1 MACILYYESPTFD
14 RSFAFQALHQ
24 LIHKPQTSQHP
35 SLNMAITKVHARS
48 VYDSRGNPT
57 VEVDLVTETGLHRAI
72 VPSGASTGQH
82 EACELRDG
90 DKSKWGGK
98 GVGKAVENVN
108 SIIGPALIK
117 EGIDVKDQ
125 SKVDKF
131 LNGLD
136 GTANKTKLGANAILG
151 VSLAVAKA
159 GAAEKGVPLYAHIS
173 DLAGT
178 KKPYVMPVPF
188 MNVVNG
194 GSHAGGRLAFQEF
207 MIAPCDAPSFSEA
220 MRQGAE
226 VYQQLKSLA
235 KKKYGQSAGNV
246 GDEGGVAPDIQTA
259 VEALDLITE
268 AIDKAGYTGKMKIAM
283 DVASSEFYKEK
294 EKKYDLDFKNP
305 QSDPSKWITYQEL
318 AAMYSDLC
326 KKYPIV
332 SIEDPFAEDDWEAWS
347 YFYKSQDI
355 QIVGD
360 DLTVTN
366 PLRIKKAIQDKAC
379 NALLLKVNQIGTLT
393 ESIQAA
399 KDSYAD
405 GWGVMVSHR
414 SGETEDVTI
423 ADIVVGIRSGEIK
436 TGAPCRSER
445 LAKLNQILRI
455 EEELGDKAIYAG
467 ASFRKAV
474 NM

>member
-1 MACILYYESPTFD
+1 MPIV
-14 RSFAFQALHQ
+14 
-24 LIHKPQTSQHP
+24 
-35 SLNMAITKVHARS
+35 KVHARS

-57 VEVDLVTETGLHRAI
+57 VEVDVVTETGLHRAI

-90 DKSKWGGK
+90 DKSHWGGK
-98 GVGKAVENVN
+98 GVLKAVNNVN
-108 SIIGPALIK
+108 TVIGPKLIEK
-117 EGIDVKDQ
+117 NIDVTDQ
-125 SKVDKF
+125 SSVDKF
-131 LNGLD
+131 LIELD
-136 GTANKTKLGANAILG
+136 GTENKTNLGANAILG

-159 GAAEKGVPLYAHIS
+159 GAAQKGVPLYAHVS

-178 KKPYVMPVPF
+178 KKPYVLPVPF
-188 MNVVNG
+188 MNVLNG

-207 MIAPCDAPSFSEA
+207 MIVPDQAPSFSEGL
-220 MRQGAE
+220 RWGAE
-226 VYQQLKSLA
+226 VYQKLKTLA

-259 VEALDLITE
+259 EEALDLISQ
-268 AIDKAGYTGKMKIAM
+268 AIEEAGYKGKMNIAM
-283 DVASSEFYKEK
+283 DVASSEFYKED

-305 QSDPSKWITYQEL
+305 DSDKSKWITYEQL
-318 AAMYSDLC
+318 ADQYKALAS
-326 KKYPIV
+326 KYPIV
-332 SIEDPFAEDDWEAWS
+332 SIEDPVAEDDWEAWS
-347 YFYKSQDI
+347 YFFKTSDF

-366 PLRIKKAIQDKAC
+366 PKRIKRAIESKAC

-399 KDSYAD
+399 KDSYAA

-423 ADIVVGIRSGEIK
+423 ADIVVGIRAGEIK
-436 TGAPCRSER
+436 TGAPARSER

-455 EEELGDKAIYAG
+455 EEELGSNAIYAG
-467 ASFRKAV
+467 SNFRKSV
-474 NM
+474 TL

>member
-1 MACILYYESPTFD
+1 
-14 RSFAFQALHQ
+14 
-24 LIHKPQTSQHP
+24 
-35 SLNMAITKVHARS
+35 MAIKKIHARS

-57 VEVDLVTETGLHRAI
+57 VEVDVVTETGLHRAI

-98 GVGKAVENVN
+98 GVTKAVENVN
-108 SIIGPALIK
+108 SIIAPAVIK
-117 EGIDVKDQ
+117 EGLDVKDQ
-125 SKVDKF
+125 SSVDKF
-131 LNGLD
+131 LNSLD
-136 GTANKTKLGANAILG
+136 GTPNKTKLGANAILG
-151 VSLAVAKA
+151 VSLAIAKA
-159 GAAEKGVPLYAHIS
+159 GAAEKNVPLYAHVS

-178 KKPYVMPVPF
+178 KKPYVLPVPF
-188 MNVVNG
+188 LNVLNG

-207 MIAPCDAPSFSEA
+207 MIVPSKAPSFSEA
-220 MRQGAE
+220 LRQGAE
-226 VYQQLKSLA
+226 VYQKLKVLA
-235 KKKYGQSAGNV
+235 KKNYGQSAGNV

-268 AIDKAGYTGKMKIAM
+268 AIEQAGYTGQMNIAM
-283 DVASSEFYKEK
+283 DVASSEFYKEDV
-294 EKKYDLDFKNP
+294 KKYDLDFKNP
-305 QSDPSKWITYQEL
+305 DSDPSKWITYEEL
-318 AAMYSDLC
+318 AALYSDLV

-347 YFYKSQDI
+347 YFYKTQDI

-366 PLRIKKAIQDKAC
+366 PIRIKKAIELKAA
-379 NALLLKVNQIGTLT
+379 NSLLLKVNQIGTLT

-423 ADIVVGIRSGEIK
+423 ADIVVGIRAGQIK
-436 TGAPCRSER
+436 TGAPARSER

-455 EEELGDKAIYAG
+455 EEELGDNAVYAG
-467 ASFRKAV
+467 ENFRKAV
-474 NM
+474 NL

>member
-1 MACILYYESPTFD
+1 
-14 RSFAFQALHQ
+14 
-24 LIHKPQTSQHP
+24 
-35 SLNMAITKVHARS
+35 MAIKKIHARS

-57 VEVDLVTETGLHRAI
+57 VEVDVVTETGLHRAI

-90 DKSKWGGK
+90 DKTKWLGK
-98 GVGKAVENVN
+98 GVTKAVGNVN
-108 SIIGPALIK
+108 SVIAPAVIEKNL
-117 EGIDVKDQ
+117 DVKDQ
-125 SKVDKF
+125 SAVDKF
-131 LNGLD
+131 LNELD
-136 GTANKTKLGANAILG
+136 GTPNKTKLGANAILG
-151 VSLAVAKA
+151 VSLAIAKA
-159 GAAEKGVPLYAHIS
+159 GAAEKGVPLYAHVS

-178 KKPYVMPVPF
+178 KKPYVLPVPF
-188 MNVVNG
+188 MNVLNG

-207 MIAPCDAPSFSEA
+207 MIVPSSAPSFSEA

-226 VYQQLKSLA
+226 VYHKLKALA

-259 VEALDLITE
+259 EEALELITE
-268 AIDKAGYTGKMKIAM
+268 AIEQAGYTGQVNIAM
-283 DVASSEFYKEK
+283 DVASSEFYKEDA
-294 EKKYDLDFKNP
+294 KKYDLDFKNP
-305 QSDPSKWITYQEL
+305 DSDPTKWITYEEL
-318 AAMYSDLC
+318 AALYGELA

-347 YFYKSQDI
+347 YFYKTQNI

-366 PLRIKKAIQDKAC
+366 PIRIKKAIELKAA

-423 ADIVVGIRSGEIK
+423 ADIVVGIRAGQIK
-436 TGAPCRSER
+436 TGAPARSER

-455 EEELGDKAIYAG
+455 EEELGSNAVYAG
-467 ASFRKAV
+467 ANFRTAV
-474 NM
+474 NL

>member
-1 MACILYYESPTFD
+1 
-14 RSFAFQALHQ
+14 
-24 LIHKPQTSQHP
+24 
-35 SLNMAITKVHARS
+35 MAIKKIHARQ

-57 VEVDLVTETGLHRAI
+57 VEVDVVTETGLHRAI

-90 DKSKWGGK
+90 DKTKWAGK
-98 GVGKAVENVN
+98 GVLKAVENVN
-108 SIIGPALIK
+108 TVIAPAIIK
-117 EGIDVKDQ
+117 ENIDVKDQ
-125 SKVDKF
+125 TKVDKF
-131 LNGLD
+131 LIDLD
-136 GTANKTKLGANAILG
+136 ATPNKTKLGANAILG
-151 VSLAVAKA
+151 VSLAIAKA
-159 GAAEKGVPLYAHIS
+159 GAAEKLRSVIAPILTHTKRVFLCTPTFP

-178 KKPYVMPVPF
+178 KKPYVLPVPF
-188 MNVVNG
+188 MNVLNG

-207 MIAPCDAPSFSEA
+207 MIVPSKAPSFTEA

-226 VYQQLKSLA
+226 VYQILKSLA

-246 GDEGGVAPDIQTA
+246 GDEGGVAPDIQTPK
-259 VEALDLITE
+259 EALDLITE
-268 AIDKAGYTGKMKIAM
+268 AIEKAGYAGQIGIAM
-283 DVASSEFYKEK
+283 DVASSEFYKEDA
-294 EKKYDLDFKNP
+294 KKYDLDFKNP
-305 QSDPSKWITYQEL
+305 ESDPTKWLTYEQLAALYSEL
-318 AAMYSDLC
+318 A
-326 KKYPIV
+326 KTYPIV

-347 YFYKSQDI
+347 YFYKTYEH

-366 PLRIKKAIQDKAC
+366 PIRIKKAIELKSA

-399 KDSYAD
+399 KDSYAAD
-405 GWGVMVSHR
+405 WGVMVSHR

-423 ADIVVGIRSGEIK
+423 ADVVVGIRAGQIK
-436 TGAPCRSER
+436 TGAPARSER

-455 EEELGDKAIYAG
+455 EEELGSNAVYAG
-467 ASFRKAV
+467 ENFRKAV

>member
-1 MACILYYESPTFD
+1 
-14 RSFAFQALHQ
+14 
-24 LIHKPQTSQHP
+24 
-35 SLNMAITKVHARS
+35 MAITKIHARS

-57 VEVDLVTETGLHRAI
+57 VEVDVITETGLHRAI

-82 EACELRDG
+82 EAVELRDG

-98 GVGKAVENVN
+98 GVLKAVKNVN
-108 SIIGPALIK
+108 DIIAPAVIAKNL
-117 EGIDVKDQ
+117 DVKDQ
-125 SKVDKF
+125 ATADRF
-131 LNGLD
+131 LCTLD
-136 GTANKTKLGANAILG
+136 GTSNKGKLGANAILG
-151 VSLAVAKA
+151 VSLAIAKA
-159 GAAEKGVPLYAHIS
+159 AAAEKKIPLYAHVA

-178 KKPYVMPVPF
+178 KKPYVLPVPF
-188 MNVVNG
+188 MNVLNG

-207 MIAPCDAPSFSEA
+207 MIVPSQAPSFTEA

-226 VYQQLKSLA
+226 VYQILKALA

-259 VEALDLITE
+259 EEALDLITE
-268 AIDKAGYTGKMKIAM
+268 AIEKAGYTGKINIAM
-283 DVASSEFYKEK
+283 DVASSEFYREG
-294 EKKYDLDFKNP
+294 KYDLDFKNP
-305 QSDPSKWITYQEL
+305 DSDRAKWLTYQQL
-318 AAMYSDLC
+318 ADLYKC
-326 KKYPIV
+326 LAKKYPIV
-332 SIEDPFAEDDWEAWS
+332 SIEDPFAEDDWEAWTHFFKNS
-347 YFYKSQDI
+347 DF

-366 PLRIKKAIQDKAC
+366 PERIKTAIEKQAC

-399 KDSYAD
+399 KDSYAA

-423 ADIVVGIRSGEIK
+423 ADIVVGLRAGQIK
-436 TGAPCRSER
+436 TGAPARSER

-455 EEELGDKAIYAG
+455 EEELGNKAVYAG
-467 ASFRKAV
+467 SNFRTAV
-474 NM
+474 NC

>member
-1 MACILYYESPTFD
+1 M
-14 RSFAFQALHQ
+14 
-24 LIHKPQTSQHP
+24 
-35 SLNMAITKVHARS
+35 
-48 VYDSRGNPT
+48 
-57 VEVDLVTETGLHRAI
+57 
-72 VPSGASTGQH
+72 TGQH

-90 DKSKWGGK
+90 DKTKWLGK
-98 GVGKAVENVN
+98 GVLKAVENVN
-108 SIIGPALIK
+108 STIAPALIEK
-117 EGIDVKDQ
+117 NLDVKDQ
-125 SKVDKF
+125 SAVDSF
-131 LNGLD
+131 LNELD
-136 GTANKTKLGANAILG
+136 GTPNKTKLGANAILG

-159 GAAEKGVPLYAHIS
+159 GAAEKGVPLYAHVS

-178 KKPYVMPVPF
+178 KKPYVLPVPF
-188 MNVVNG
+188 QNVLNG

-207 MIAPCDAPSFSEA
+207 MIVPSAAPSFSEA
-220 MRQGAE
+220 LRQGAE
-226 VYQQLKSLA
+226 VYHKLKALA

-268 AIDKAGYTGKMKIAM
+268 AIEEAGYTGQIKIAM
-283 DVASSEFYKEK
+283 DVASSEFYKADA
-294 EKKYDLDFKNP
+294 KKYDLDFKNP
-305 QSDPSKWITYQEL
+305 DSDPSKWITYEEL
-318 AAMYSDLC
+318 AALYSDLA

-347 YFYKSQDI
+347 YFYKTQDI

-366 PLRIKKAIQDKAC
+366 PIRIKKAIELKAA

-423 ADIVVGIRSGEIK
+423 ADIVVGIRSGQIK
-436 TGAPCRSER
+436 TGAPARSER

-455 EEELGDKAIYAG
+455 EEELGSNAIYAG
-467 ASFRKAV
+467 ENFRKSV
-474 NM
+474 NL

>member
-1 MACILYYESPTFD
+1 MTVSKI
-14 RSFAFQALHQ
+14 
-24 LIHKPQTSQHP
+24 
-35 SLNMAITKVHARS
+35 HARY

-57 VEVDLVTETGLHRAI
+57 VEVDVVTETGLHRAI

-90 DKSKWGGK
+90 DKTKWGGK
-98 GVGKAVENVN
+98 GVLTAVKNVN
-108 SIIGPALIK
+108 EVIGPAFIK
-117 EGIDVKDQ
+117 EGLDVKDQ

-131 LNGLD
+131 LIDLD
-136 GTANKTKLGANAILG
+136 GTPNKTKLGANAILG

-159 GAAEKGVPLYAHIS
+159 GAAEKGVPLYAHVS

-178 KKPYVMPVPF
+178 KKPYVLPVPF
-188 MNVVNG
+188 MNVLNG

-207 MIAPCDAPSFSEA
+207 MIVPSRDAPSFSEA
-220 MRQGAE
+220 LRWGSE

-259 VEALDLITE
+259 EEALALISE
-268 AIDKAGYTGKMKIAM
+268 AIEKAGYTGKMNIAM
-283 DVASSEFYKEK
+283 DVASSEFYKEDV
-294 EKKYDLDFKNP
+294 KKYDLDFKNP
-305 QSDPSKWITYQEL
+305 DSDPTKWITYEQL
-318 AAMYSDLC
+318 AEIYSDLS

-347 YFYKSQDI
+347 YFYKTQNI

-366 PLRIKKAIQDKAC
+366 PLRIKKAIELKAC

-436 TGAPCRSER
+436 TGAPARSER
-445 LAKLNQILRI
+445 LAKLNQLLRI
-455 EEELGDKAIYAG
+455 EEELGDNAVYAG
-467 ASFRKAV
+467 TNFRTSV
-474 NM
+474 NI

>member
-1 MACILYYESPTFD
+1 MPVIK
-14 RSFAFQALHQ
+14 
-24 LIHKPQTSQHP
+24 I
-35 SLNMAITKVHARS
+35 HARS

-90 DKSKWGGK
+90 DKTKWGGK
-98 GVGKAVENVN
+98 GVTKAVDNVN
-108 SIIGPALIK
+108 KIIGPKVIEKNIDPTDQTAL
-117 EGIDVKDQ
+117 DN
-125 SKVDKF
+125 F
-131 LNGLD
+131 LIELD
-136 GTANKTKLGANAILG
+136 GTENKTNLGANAILG
-151 VSLAVAKA
+151 VSLAFAKA
-159 GAAEKGVPLYAHIS
+159 GAAQKGVPLYAHVS

-178 KKPYVMPVPF
+178 KKPYVLPVPF
-188 MNVVNG
+188 MNVLNG

-207 MIAPCDAPSFSEA
+207 MIVPEHAPTFSEA
-220 MRQGAE
+220 LRWGSE
-226 VYQQLKSLA
+226 VYQKLKSDA

-259 VEALDLITE
+259 EEALELISG
-268 AIDKAGYTGKMKIAM
+268 AIKETGYEGKVSIAM
-283 DVASSEFYKEK
+283 DVASSEFYKADA
-294 EKKYDLDFKNP
+294 KKYDLDFKNP
-305 QSDPSKWITYQEL
+305 DSDPSKWITYEQL
-318 AAMYSDLC
+318 ADEYKRLS

-347 YFYKSQDI
+347 YFYKTSDF

-366 PLRIKKAIQDKAC
+366 PKRIKQAIESKAC

-399 KDSYAD
+399 KDSYAA

-423 ADIVVGIRSGEIK
+423 ADIAVGLRAGEIK
-436 TGAPCRSER
+436 TGAPARSER

-455 EEELGDKAIYAG
+455 EEELGSNAIYPG
-467 ASFRKAV
+467 TKFRTSSTL
-474 NM
+474 

>member
-1 MACILYYESPTFD
+1 M
-14 RSFAFQALHQ
+14 
-24 LIHKPQTSQHP
+24 
-35 SLNMAITKVHARS
+35 V
-48 VYDSRGNPT
+48 
-57 VEVDLVTETGLHRAI
+57 
-72 VPSGASTGQH
+72 GQH

-90 DKSKWGGK
+90 DKTKWDGK
-98 GVGKAVENVN
+98 GVLKAVENVN
-108 SIIGPALIK
+108 SVIAPAVIEKNL
-117 EGIDVKDQ
+117 DVKDQ
-125 SKVDKF
+125 SAVDAF
-131 LNGLD
+131 LNELD
-136 GTANKTKLGANAILG
+136 GTPNKTKLGANAILG

-159 GAAEKGVPLYAHIS
+159 GAAEKGVPLYAHVS

-178 KKPYVMPVPF
+178 KKPYVLPVPF
-188 MNVVNG
+188 QNVLNG

-207 MIAPCDAPSFSEA
+207 MIVPSAAPTFSEA
-220 MRQGAE
+220 LRQGAE
-226 VYQQLKSLA
+226 VYHKLKALA

-268 AIDKAGYTGKMKIAM
+268 AIEQAGYTGKISIAM
-283 DVASSEFYKEK
+283 DVASSEFYKADV
-294 EKKYDLDFKNP
+294 KKYDLDFKNP
-305 QSDPSKWITYQEL
+305 DSDPTKWITYEEL
-318 AAMYSDLC
+318 AALYSDLA

-347 YFYKSQDI
+347 YFYKTQDI

-366 PLRIKKAIQDKAC
+366 PIRIKKAIELKAA

-423 ADIVVGIRSGEIK
+423 ADIVVGIRSGQIK
-436 TGAPCRSER
+436 TGAPARSER

-455 EEELGDKAIYAG
+455 EEELGSNAVYAG
-467 ASFRKAV
+467 ANFRTAV
-474 NM
+474 NL

>member
-1 MACILYYESPTFD
+1 MG
-14 RSFAFQALHQ
+14 
-24 LIHKPQTSQHP
+24 
-35 SLNMAITKVHARS
+35 ITKVHARY

-57 VEVDLVTETGLHRAI
+57 VEVDVVTAETGLARAI

-90 DKSKWGGK
+90 DKTHWAGK
-98 GVGKAVENVN
+98 GVLQAVKNVN
-108 SIIGPALIK
+108 EVIGPALIK
-117 EGIDVKDQ
+117 ENIDVKDQ
-125 SKVDKF
+125 SKVDEF
-131 LNGLD
+131 LLQLD
-136 GTANKTKLGANAILG
+136 GTTNKTKLGANAILG

-159 GAAEKGVPLYAHIS
+159 GAAEKGVPLYAHVS

-178 KKPYVMPVPF
+178 KKPYVLPVPF
-188 MNVVNG
+188 MNVLNG

-207 MIAPCDAPSFSEA
+207 MIVPSAAPSFSEA

-226 VYQQLKSLA
+226 VYQKLKSLA

-246 GDEGGVAPDIQTA
+246 GDEGGVAPDIQSA
-259 VEALDLITE
+259 EEALELISE
-268 AIDKAGYTGKMKIAM
+268 AIEAAGYTGQIKIAM
-283 DVASSEFYKEK
+283 DVASSEFYKEDA
-294 EKKYDLDFKNP
+294 KKYDLDFKNP
-305 QSDPSKWITYQEL
+305 ESDPSKWLTYEEL
-318 AAMYSDLC
+318 AALYSDLC

-347 YFYKSQDI
+347 YFYKTQGETI
-355 QIVGD
+355 QIVAD

-366 PLRIKKAIQDKAC
+366 PLRIKKAIELKAS

-423 ADIVVGIRSGEIK
+423 ADIAVGIRSGEIK

-455 EEELGDKAIYAG
+455 EEELGENAVYAG
-467 ASFRKAV
+467 ENFRKSI
-474 NM
+474 NL

>member
-1 MACILYYESPTFD
+1 
-14 RSFAFQALHQ
+14 
-24 LIHKPQTSQHP
+24 
-35 SLNMAITKVHARS
+35 MAIKKIHARS

-57 VEVDLVTETGLHRAI
+57 VEVDVVTETGLHRAI

-90 DKSKWGGK
+90 DKTKWAGK
-98 GVGKAVENVN
+98 GVLKAVDNVN
-108 SIIGPALIK
+108 SIIAPAVIEKDL
-117 EGIDVKDQ
+117 DVKDQ
-125 SKVDKF
+125 SAVDKF
-131 LNGLD
+131 LNELD
-136 GTANKTKLGANAILG
+136 GTPNKTKLGANAILG

-159 GAAEKGVPLYAHIS
+159 GAAEKGVPLYAHVS

-178 KKPYVMPVPF
+178 KKPYVLPVPF
-188 MNVVNG
+188 QNVLNG

-207 MIAPCDAPSFSEA
+207 MIVPSAAPTFSEA
-220 MRQGAE
+220 LRQGAE
-226 VYQQLKSLA
+226 VYHKLKALA
-235 KKKYGQSAGNV
+235 KQKYGQSAGNV

-268 AIDKAGYTGKMKIAM
+268 AIEQAGYTGKISIAM
-283 DVASSEFYKEK
+283 DVASSEFYKADV
-294 EKKYDLDFKNP
+294 KKYDLDFKNP
-305 QSDPSKWITYQEL
+305 ESDPTKWITYEEL
-318 AAMYSDLC
+318 AALYSDLA

-347 YFYKSQDI
+347 YFYKTQDI

-366 PLRIKKAIQDKAC
+366 PIRIKKAIELKAA

-423 ADIVVGIRSGEIK
+423 ADIVVGIRAGQIK
-436 TGAPCRSER
+436 TGAPARSER

-455 EEELGDKAIYAG
+455 EEELGSNAIYAG
-467 ASFRKAV
+467 ENFRKAV
-474 NM
+474 NL